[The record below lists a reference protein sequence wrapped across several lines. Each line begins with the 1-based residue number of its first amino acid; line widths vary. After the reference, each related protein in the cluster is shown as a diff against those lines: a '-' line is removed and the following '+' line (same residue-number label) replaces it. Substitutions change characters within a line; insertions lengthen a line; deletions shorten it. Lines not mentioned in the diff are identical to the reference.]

1 MSFDQ
6 DFKTK
11 SYAIYGL
18 GLTGHSTLN
27 FLKKSGVKNFFLWDD
42 NSKKRNNFKVK
53 YDRQFFKKKLNK
65 VNYIIISPGININK
79 SFFKKD
85 LNKNFVKILTDIDL
99 FFLKHDKKLI
109 KSIVVTGTNGKSTF
123 CKILEHILKKKG
135 LDVKSGG
142 NIGNPILDLKMKK
155 KTVVIIEASSF
166 QLALSKFIKPN
177 YAILLNI
184 TNDHLDWHKSMANYI
199 HSKFKI
205 FENQNTKDQAFIG
218 EKKFLNYYK
227 QKGFL
232 GKINYLNNKKY
243 NQEEKKIKNSYLKLK
258 MNRKN
263 LEFIFGLI
271 KFFKISNNSAV
282 KFLNSFRGLPHR
294 HEEFLTKKNIKFIND
309 SKATSFES
317 TKYALQ
323 NNKNIFWIL
332 GGLPKKHDRI
342 RLGKL
347 KNNIYK
353 AYIIGKHPS
362 FFKKQLK
369 NKVKF
374 IIFLTLKQAL
384 HNIFLDLKNCSGS
397 STVLLSPSSAS
408 YDQFKNFEERGNQF
422 KNLVKI
428 YARKHF

>member
-1 MSFDQ
+1 M
-6 DFKTK
+6 
-11 SYAIYGL
+11 
-18 GLTGHSTLN
+18 
-27 FLKKSGVKNFFLWDD
+27 
-42 NSKKRNNFKVK
+42 
-53 YDRQFFKKKLNK
+53 
-65 VNYIIISPGININK
+65 
-79 SFFKKD
+79 
-85 LNKNFVKILTDIDL
+85 
-99 FFLKHDKKLI
+99 
-109 KSIVVTGTNGKSTF
+109 
-123 CKILEHILKKKG
+123 
-135 LDVKSGG
+135 
-142 NIGNPILDLKMKK
+142 
-155 KTVVIIEASSF
+155 
-166 QLALSKFIKPN
+166 
-177 YAILLNI
+177 
-184 TNDHLDWHKSMANYI
+184 
-199 HSKFKI
+199 
-205 FENQNTKDQAFIG
+205 
-218 EKKFLNYYK
+218 NYYK
-227 QKGFL
+227 KKGFL
-232 GKINYLNNKKY
+232 GKINFPNNKKY
-243 NQEEKKIKNSYLKLK
+243 NQEEKKIKNDYLKLK

-384 HNIFLDLKNCSGS
+384 HNIFLDLKNYSGS

-428 YARKHF
+428 YARKQF